1 MTMRFN
7 RLDLI
12 KYGKFSD
19 RAVEFPAAQQ
29 DFHLIIGPNEAG
41 KSTLRSAI
49 VDLLFGI
56 PTRSVH
62 SFLHPLNELRLG
74 AYISNASDTLEF
86 HRTKALKQ
94 TLRSPL
100 DAVLSE
106 STLTP
111 FLGTADRSFFDQM
124 FGLDHTRLVSG
135 GNSILSAEND
145 VGQILFQSAAGV
157 ASLGKIRDALVAE
170 ADKLWAPRKAND
182 RAYYIAADQLEKA
195 STALKEATVRTKVW
209 VEANSKVE
217 SLQAA
222 LNSERER
229 HQQLQSERSSLER
242 IRRLAPFLLALR
254 DNENNLADLG
264 EVIDLPIEAAATLAT
279 AEKELT
285 ITHQRQELRKGEVNK
300 ITEDLATIHV
310 DEAVLEIADDISNLD
325 NLRLQYRAY
334 ERDIAS
340 RKIEIATLWQDV
352 CRACTQ
358 MGWTSDSESAISQ
371 RLPTTLI
378 QRELSRLIRD
388 RGGMIQILR
397 AAEQAEKNKL
407 SEIKVLATQRNDL
420 QIGEVKPALRAA
432 LANAKSLGDTEATL
446 QKLQATLTKTK
457 SALEGL
463 LRELGQWSMPLPE
476 LMALQPPS
484 QEKVNRLLQERQVL
498 NAERKTEL
506 QRLNNQT
513 AEVARIELQIS
524 QFKELHQPT
533 TPEAVIEAR
542 RERDASWQAI
552 KTGEINLQQE
562 GKKFEASIVVAD
574 TVADRRLDDVEEAT
588 ELQSLNHLLERAM
601 QSLAMIEGQCSQLEG
616 YLQLFDDRWTQEAL
630 SLGLVGMPLENI
642 GTWILKREKALTTAA
657 AYQDAQDDVDL
668 LCRSIAESK
677 LNLVK
682 ALQEAELL
690 VIETD
695 NLSVLCVQAELY
707 IQAIDS
713 AKVRHETLT
722 AQLLAAQSIESTLKQ
737 ATEHAKTEESRW
749 TEAWSTMLAK
759 AGLSPDSD
767 SGAVESAL
775 ELIGQIA
782 EKLENMRKIQIQ
794 RIDTMNADLKEFSV
808 DANRLTHSIAP
819 ELKEHSAEQIA
830 HTLANRLT
838 RARES
843 LAENSRLKEALR
855 VANSQVLEAKESSQT
870 ATASLKPLMERAG
883 VNTTVLLNEAI
894 VRSDEQ
900 RRLNAETANAKAA
913 LLSGGDGLTRMQIEA
928 EIDAAKLSLL
938 AAELTRINDEL
949 SDTVQRQTTLAA
961 DNANA
966 LRVLSEIGGSD
977 AAIQAEAQRQEAIA
991 QMSDVAER
999 YVKVFTAGRL
1009 LRWSIDRYREE
1020 KQGPLLH
1027 RASTIFS
1034 TLTSGAF
1041 SKLIVDFEREP
1052 MVLEGLRSAGKP
1064 VGISGLSDGTR
1075 DQLYLALRLA
1085 ALEMHLEQAMPLP
1098 FIADDLF
1105 INYDDVRSK
1114 AGFEALKALS
1124 EQTQVIFL
1132 SHHEHLIP
1140 VVQAVF
1146 GKQVNVVFL

>member
-86 HRTKALKQ
+86 HRTKALRQ

-279 AEKELT
+279 AEKELA

-358 MGWTSDSESAISQ
+358 MGWASDSESAISQ

-407 SEIKVLATQRNDL
+407 SEIKVLSTQRNDL

-446 QKLQATLTKTK
+446 QKLQATLTRTK

-484 QEKVNRLLQERQVL
+484 QEKINRLLQDRQAL

-533 TPEAVIEAR
+533 TPEAVIDAR

-562 GKKFEASIVVAD
+562 GQKFEASIVVAD

-588 ELQSLNHLLERAM
+588 ELQSLNHLLEREM

-616 YLQLFDDRWTQEAL
+616 YLQLFDDRWIQEAL

-695 NLSVLCVQAELY
+695 NLSVLCMQAELY

-737 ATEHAKTEESRW
+737 ATEQAKTEESRW

-794 RIDTMNADLKEFSV
+794 RIDTMNADLNEFSV

-843 LAENSRLKEALR
+843 LAESSRLKEALR

-928 EIDAAKLSLL
+928 EIDAAKLILL

-1085 ALEMHLEQAMPLP
+1085 ALEMHLDQAMPLP

>member
-1 MTMRFN
+1 MRFH

-19 RAVEFPAAQQ
+19 RTVEFPTAKQ
-29 DFHLIIGPNEAG
+29 DFHLIVGPNEAG

-62 SFLHPLNELRLG
+62 GFLHPLNELRLG
-74 AYISNASDTLEF
+74 AYISNASATLEF
-86 HRTKALKQ
+86 HRAKALKQ

-100 DAVLSE
+100 DAVLSD
-106 STLTP
+106 TALTP

-182 RAYYIAADQLEKA
+182 RAYYIAADQLDKA
-195 STALKEATVRTKVW
+195 TTALKEATVRTKVW

-217 SLQAA
+217 SLQEA
-222 LNSERER
+222 LSSERER
-229 HQQLQSERSSLER
+229 HQQLQSQRSSLER
-242 IRRLAPFLLALR
+242 IRRLAPFLIALR
-254 DNENNLADLG
+254 DNENKLAELG
-264 EVIDLPIEAAATLAT
+264 EVIELPIEAETTLAT
-279 AEKELT
+279 AERELA
-285 ITHQRQELRKGEVNK
+285 IAHQRLELRTGEVKK
-300 ITEDLATIHV
+300 ITEDLANIQV
-310 DEAVLEIADDISNLD
+310 DEPVLGVATDISKLD
-325 NLRLQYRAY
+325 NFRLQYSAY
-334 ERDIAS
+334 ERDIAN

-358 MGWTSDSESAISQ
+358 LDWAPGSENAIAQ
-371 RLPTTLI
+371 RLPTLLI
-378 QRELSRLIRD
+378 RRELSRLIRD
-388 RGGMIQILR
+388 RGGIFQTLR
-397 AAEQAEKNKL
+397 AAERAEKSKRSEMAAL
-407 SEIKVLATQRNDL
+407 STQLAEVQT
-420 QIGEVKPALRAA
+420 GKVKPALRSA
-432 LANAKSLGDTEATL
+432 LVNAKSFGDTESAI
-446 QKLQATLTKTK
+446 QKQQAALTKAK

-463 LRELGQWSMPLPE
+463 LRELGQWNKPLPE
-476 LMALQPPS
+476 LIALQPPS
-484 QEKVNRLLQERQVL
+484 QEKVNRLMQERQAL
-498 NAERKTEL
+498 SAERKAEL
-506 QRLNNQT
+506 QSLKNQT

-533 TPEAVIEAR
+533 TSETVIEAR

-552 KTGEINLQQE
+552 KTGELSLQQE
-562 GKKFEASIVVAD
+562 AQKFEASIIVAD
-574 TVADRRLDDVEEAT
+574 KVADRRLDDVEEAT
-588 ELQSLNHLLERAM
+588 ELQSLNHLLERAK
-601 QSLAMIEGQCSQLEG
+601 QSLTIIEGQCSQLEG
-616 YLQLFDDRWTQEAL
+616 DLQLFDDRWTQETA
-630 SLGLVGMPLENI
+630 SLGLVGMPIEDI
-642 GTWILKREKALTTAA
+642 GAWILKREKALATAA
-657 AYQDAQDDVDL
+657 TYQDAQDDVDL
-668 LCRSIAESK
+668 LYRSIAESRLTLAK
-677 LNLVK
+677 V
-682 ALQEAELL
+682 LQESRIPVA
-690 VIETD
+690 ETD
-695 NLSVLCVQAELY
+695 NLFALCVQAERFIY
-707 IQAIDS
+707 AIDS
-713 AKVRHETLT
+713 AKVRHETLS

-737 ATEHAKTEESRW
+737 ATEHAKAEESCW
-749 TEAWSTMLAK
+749 TEAWSTTLAK
-759 AGLSPDSD
+759 AGLSPDCD
-767 SGAVESAL
+767 SGTVEGAL
-775 ELIGQIA
+775 ELIDQIA
-782 EKLENMRKIQIQ
+782 EKLEKMRQIQIE

-808 DANRLTHSIAP
+808 EANRLIQLIAP
-819 ELKEHSAEQIA
+819 ELKEQSAEQIA
-830 HTLANRLT
+830 QTLANRLAH
-838 RARES
+838 ARES
-843 LAENSRLKEALR
+843 FAESSRLKEALR

-883 VNTTVLLNEAI
+883 VNTTALLNEAI

-900 RRLNAETANAKAA
+900 RRLNAEVVASKVA
-913 LLSGGDGLTRMQIEA
+913 LLNGGDGLTRMQIEA
-928 EIDAAKLSLL
+928 EIDGANLILL
-938 AAELTRINDEL
+938 AAELTHINDEL

-966 LRVLSEIGGSD
+966 LRALSEIGGSD
-977 AAIQAEAQRQEAIA
+977 AATQAEAQRQEAIA

-1034 TLTSGAF
+1034 TLTSGSF
-1041 SKLIVDFEREP
+1041 SKLSVDFEREP
-1052 MVLEGLRSAGKP
+1052 MVLEGLRSNGKP

-1114 AGFEALKALS
+1114 AGFEALRELS
-1124 EQTQVIFL
+1124 EQTQVLFL
-1132 SHHEHLIP
+1132 SHHDHLIP
-1140 VVQAVF
+1140 TVQDVF
-1146 GKQVNVVFL
+1146 GKLVNVVVL

>member
-1 MTMRFN
+1 MRFN

-12 KYGKFSD
+12 KYGKFTD
-19 RAVEFPAAQQ
+19 RAVEFPSAKQ
-29 DFHLIIGPNEAG
+29 DFHLIVGPNEAG

-74 AYISNASDTLEF
+74 AYISNASGSLEF
-86 HRTKALKQ
+86 HRAKALKQ

-100 DAVLSE
+100 DAVLSDT
-106 STLTP
+106 TLTP

-124 FGLDHTRLVSG
+124 FGLDHTRLVTG

-157 ASLGKIRDALVAE
+157 ASLGKIRDELVSE
-170 ADKLWAPRKAND
+170 ADKLWAPRRSND

-217 SLQAA
+217 SLHEA
-222 LNSERER
+222 LSSERER
-229 HQQLQSERSSLER
+229 HQQLQSQRSSLER
-242 IRRLAPFLLALR
+242 IRRLAPFLFALR
-254 DNENNLADLG
+254 DNENNLSKLA
-264 EVIDLPIEAAATLAT
+264 EVMELPVDAATTLVT
-279 AEKELT
+279 AERELA
-285 ITHQRQELRKGEVNK
+285 IAHQRLELRNDEVKK
-300 ITEDLATIHV
+300 ITEDLAKIQV
-310 DEAVLEIADDISNLD
+310 DEAVLEIATDISKLD
-325 NLRLQYRAY
+325 NLRLQYSAY
-334 ERDIAS
+334 ERDIAN
-340 RKIEIATLWQDV
+340 RKIEMSTLWQDV

-358 MGWTSDSESAISQ
+358 LGWTADSENAIIQ

-378 QRELSRLIRD
+378 QRELGRLIRD
-388 RGGMIQILR
+388 HGGMIQLLR

-407 SEIKVLATQRNDL
+407 SEIKALSTQRDGL

-432 LANAKSLGDTEATL
+432 LANAKSFGDTEATI
-446 QKLQATLTKTK
+446 QKLQATLTKAK
-457 SALEGL
+457 STLESL
-463 LRELGQWSMPLPE
+463 LRELGQRSKPLPE
-476 LMALQPPS
+476 LIALQPPS
-484 QEKVNRLLQERQVL
+484 QEKVNRLMQERQVL
-498 NAERKTEL
+498 NAEQKTEL
-506 QRLNNQT
+506 QSLKNQT

-552 KTGEINLQQE
+552 KTGEISLQQE
-562 GKKFEASIVVAD
+562 GQKFEASIVVAD
-574 TVADRRLDDVEEAT
+574 KVADRRLDDVEEAT
-588 ELQSLNHLLERAM
+588 ELQGLNHLLERAK
-601 QSLAMIEGQCSQLEG
+601 QSLTMIEGQCSQLERD
-616 YLQLFDDRWTQEAL
+616 LQLFDDRWTQEAVI
-630 SLGLVGMPLENI
+630 LGLVGMPLEDI
-642 GTWILKREKALTTAA
+642 GTWILKREKALTAAA

-668 LCRSIAESK
+668 LCRSIAESR
-677 LNLVK
+677 LNLVM
-682 ALQEAELL
+682 ALQEAGLL

-695 NLSVLCVQAELY
+695 NLSVLCVQAEHY

-713 AKVRHETLT
+713 AKIRHETLS
-722 AQLLAAQSIESTLKQ
+722 AQLLAAQFIESTLKQ
-737 ATEHAKTEESRW
+737 ATLHAKTEESRW
-749 TEAWSTMLAK
+749 TEAWATTLAK
-759 AGLSPDSD
+759 AGLSPDCD
-767 SGAVESAL
+767 SCTVEGAL
-775 ELIGQIA
+775 ELIDQIA
-782 EKLENMRKIQIQ
+782 EKLEKMRQIQIE
-794 RIDTMNADLKEFSV
+794 RIDTMNADLKAFSV
-808 DANRLTHSIAP
+808 EANRLTQIIAP
-819 ELKEHSAEQIA
+819 ELKEQSAGQIA
-830 HTLANRLT
+830 LTLANRL
-838 RARES
+838 AHGRES
-843 LAENSRLKEALR
+843 FAESSRLKEALR

-883 VNTTVLLNEAI
+883 VDTTALLNEAI

-900 RRLNAETANAKAA
+900 RHLNAEVVDAKTA
-913 LLSGGDGLTRMQIEA
+913 LLNGGDGLTRMQIEA
-928 EIDAAKLSLL
+928 EIDAANLILL
-938 AAELTRINDEL
+938 AAELTHINDEL
-949 SDTVQRQTTLAA
+949 SDTVNRQTTLAA

-966 LRVLSEIGGSD
+966 LRALSEIGGSD
-977 AAIQAEAQRQEAIA
+977 AATQAEAQRQEAIA

-1052 MVLEGLRSAGKP
+1052 MVLEGQRSDGKP
-1064 VGISGLSDGTR
+1064 VGISGMSDGTR

-1114 AGFEALKALS
+1114 AGFEALKELS
-1124 EQTQVIFL
+1124 EQTQVLFL
-1132 SHHEHLIP
+1132 SHHDHLIP
-1140 VVQAVF
+1140 TVQEVF

>member
-1 MTMRFN
+1 MRFH
-7 RLDLI
+7 RLDFI

-19 RAVEFPAAQQ
+19 RTVEFPTAKQ
-29 DFHLIIGPNEAG
+29 DFHLIVGPNEAG

-62 SFLHPLNELRLG
+62 GFLHPLNELRLG
-74 AYISNASDTLEF
+74 AYISNASATLEF
-86 HRTKALKQ
+86 HRAKALKQ

-100 DAVLSE
+100 DAVLSD
-106 STLTP
+106 TALTP

-182 RAYYIAADQLEKA
+182 RAYYIAADQLDKA
-195 STALKEATVRTKVW
+195 TTALKEATVRTKVW

-217 SLQAA
+217 SLQEA
-222 LNSERER
+222 LSSERER
-229 HQQLQSERSSLER
+229 HQQLQSQRSSLER
-242 IRRLAPFLLALR
+242 IRRLAPFLIALR
-254 DNENNLADLG
+254 DNENKLAELG
-264 EVIDLPIEAAATLAT
+264 EVIELPIEAETTLAT
-279 AEKELT
+279 AERELA
-285 ITHQRQELRKGEVNK
+285 IAHQRLELRTGEVKK
-300 ITEDLATIHV
+300 ITEDLANIQV
-310 DEAVLEIADDISNLD
+310 DEPVLGVATDISKLD
-325 NLRLQYRAY
+325 NFRLQYSAY
-334 ERDIAS
+334 ERDIAN

-358 MGWTSDSESAISQ
+358 LDWVPESENAIAQ
-371 RLPTTLI
+371 RLPTLLI
-378 QRELSRLIRD
+378 RRELSRLIRD
-388 RGGMIQILR
+388 RGGIFQTLR
-397 AAEQAEKNKL
+397 AAEQAEKSKRSEMAAL
-407 SEIKVLATQRNDL
+407 STQLAEVQT
-420 QIGEVKPALRAA
+420 GKVKPALRSA
-432 LANAKSLGDTEATL
+432 LVNAKSFGDTESAI
-446 QKLQATLTKTK
+446 QKQQAALTKAK

-463 LRELGQWSMPLPE
+463 LRELGQWNKPLPE
-476 LMALQPPS
+476 LIALQPPS
-484 QEKVNRLLQERQVL
+484 QEKVNRLMQERQAL
-498 NAERKTEL
+498 SAERKAEL
-506 QRLNNQT
+506 QSLKNQT

-533 TPEAVIEAR
+533 TSETVIEAR

-552 KTGEINLQQE
+552 KTGELSLQQE
-562 GKKFEASIVVAD
+562 AQKFEASIIVAD
-574 TVADRRLDDVEEAT
+574 KGADRRLDDVEEAT
-588 ELQSLNHLLERAM
+588 ELQSLNHLLERAK
-601 QSLAMIEGQCSQLEG
+601 QSLTIIEGQCSQLEG
-616 YLQLFDDRWTQEAL
+616 DLQLFDDRWTQETA
-630 SLGLVGMPLENI
+630 SLGLVGMPIEDI
-642 GTWILKREKALTTAA
+642 GAWILKREKALATAA
-657 AYQDAQDDVDL
+657 TYQDAQDDVDL
-668 LCRSIAESK
+668 LYRSIAESRLTLAK
-677 LNLVK
+677 V
-682 ALQEAELL
+682 LQESRIPVA
-690 VIETD
+690 ETD
-695 NLSVLCVQAELY
+695 NLFALCVQAERFIY
-707 IQAIDS
+707 AIDS
-713 AKVRHETLT
+713 AKVRHETLS

-737 ATEHAKTEESRW
+737 ATEHAKTEEIRW
-749 TEAWSTMLAK
+749 TGAWSKTLAK
-759 AGLSPDSD
+759 AGLSPDCD
-767 SGAVESAL
+767 SGTVEGAL
-775 ELIGQIA
+775 ELIDQIA
-782 EKLENMRKIQIQ
+782 EKLEKMRQIQIE

-808 DANRLTHSIAP
+808 EANRLIQLIAP
-819 ELKEHSAEQIA
+819 ELKEQSAEQIA
-830 HTLANRLT
+830 QTLANRLAH
-838 RARES
+838 ARES
-843 LAENSRLKEALR
+843 FAESSRLKEALR

-883 VNTTVLLNEAI
+883 VNTTALLNEAI

-900 RRLNAETANAKAA
+900 RRLNAEVVASKVA
-913 LLSGGDGLTRMQIEA
+913 LLNGGDGLTRMQIEA
-928 EIDAAKLSLL
+928 EIDGANLILL
-938 AAELTRINDEL
+938 AAELTHINDEL

-966 LRVLSEIGGSD
+966 LRALSEIGGSD
-977 AAIQAEAQRQEAIA
+977 AATQAEAQRQEAIA

-1034 TLTSGAF
+1034 TLTSGSF
-1041 SKLIVDFEREP
+1041 SKLSVDFEREP
-1052 MVLEGLRSAGKP
+1052 MVLEGLRSNGKP

-1114 AGFEALKALS
+1114 AGFEALRELS
-1124 EQTQVIFL
+1124 EQTQVLFL
-1132 SHHEHLIP
+1132 SHHDHLIP
-1140 VVQAVF
+1140 TVQDVF
-1146 GKQVNVVFL
+1146 GKLVNVVVL

>member
-86 HRTKALKQ
+86 HRTKALRQ

-279 AEKELT
+279 AEKELA

-358 MGWTSDSESAISQ
+358 MGWASDSESAISQ

-407 SEIKVLATQRNDL
+407 SEIKVLSTQRNDL

-446 QKLQATLTKTK
+446 QKLQATLTRTK

-484 QEKVNRLLQERQVL
+484 QEKVNRLLQERQAL

-533 TPEAVIEAR
+533 TPEAVIDAR

-562 GKKFEASIVVAD
+562 GQKFEASIVVAD

-616 YLQLFDDRWTQEAL
+616 YLQLFDDRWIQEAL

-737 ATEHAKTEESRW
+737 ATEQAKTEESRW

-794 RIDTMNADLKEFSV
+794 RIDTMNADLNEFSV

-843 LAENSRLKEALR
+843 LAESSRLKEALR

-928 EIDAAKLSLL
+928 EIDAAKLILL

-1085 ALEMHLEQAMPLP
+1085 ALEMHLDQAMPLP

>member
-86 HRTKALKQ
+86 HRTKALRQ

-279 AEKELT
+279 AEKELA

-358 MGWTSDSESAISQ
+358 MGWASDSESAISQ

-407 SEIKVLATQRNDL
+407 SEIKVLSTQRNDL

-446 QKLQATLTKTK
+446 QKLQATLTRTK

-484 QEKVNRLLQERQVL
+484 QEKVNRLLQERQAL

-533 TPEAVIEAR
+533 TPEAVIDAR

-562 GKKFEASIVVAD
+562 GQKFEASIVVAD

-588 ELQSLNHLLERAM
+588 ELQSLNHLLEREM

-657 AYQDAQDDVDL
+657 AYQDARDDVDL

-737 ATEHAKTEESRW
+737 ATEQAKTEESRW

-794 RIDTMNADLKEFSV
+794 RIDTMNADLNEFSV

-843 LAENSRLKEALR
+843 LAESSRLKEALR

-928 EIDAAKLSLL
+928 EIDAAKLILL

-1085 ALEMHLEQAMPLP
+1085 ALEMHLDQAMPLP

>member
-279 AEKELT
+279 AEKELA

-358 MGWTSDSESAISQ
+358 MGWASDSESAISQ

-407 SEIKVLATQRNDL
+407 SEIKVLSTQRNDL

-446 QKLQATLTKTK
+446 QKLQATLTRTK

-484 QEKVNRLLQERQVL
+484 QEKVNRLLQERQAL

-533 TPEAVIEAR
+533 TPEAVIDAR

-562 GKKFEASIVVAD
+562 GQKFEASIVVAD

-588 ELQSLNHLLERAM
+588 ELQSLNHLLEREM

-616 YLQLFDDRWTQEAL
+616 YLQLFDDRWIQEAL

-737 ATEHAKTEESRW
+737 ATEQAKTEESRW

-794 RIDTMNADLKEFSV
+794 RIDTMNADLNEFSV

-843 LAENSRLKEALR
+843 LAESSRLKEALR

-928 EIDAAKLSLL
+928 EIDAAKLILL

-1085 ALEMHLEQAMPLP
+1085 ALEMHLDQAMPLP

>member
-86 HRTKALKQ
+86 HRTKALRQ

-279 AEKELT
+279 AEKELA

-358 MGWTSDSESAISQ
+358 MGWASDSESAISQ

-407 SEIKVLATQRNDL
+407 SEIKVLSTQRNDL

-446 QKLQATLTKTK
+446 QKLQATLTRTK

-484 QEKVNRLLQERQVL
+484 QEKVNRLLQERQAL

-533 TPEAVIEAR
+533 TREAVIEAR

-562 GKKFEASIVVAD
+562 GQKFEASIVVAD

-588 ELQSLNHLLERAM
+588 ELQSLNHLLEREM

-616 YLQLFDDRWTQEAL
+616 YLQLFDDRWIQEAL

-695 NLSVLCVQAELY
+695 NLSVLCMQAELY

-737 ATEHAKTEESRW
+737 ATEQAKTEESRW

-794 RIDTMNADLKEFSV
+794 RIDTMNADLNEFSV

-843 LAENSRLKEALR
+843 LAESSRLKEALR

-928 EIDAAKLSLL
+928 EIDAAKLILL

-1085 ALEMHLEQAMPLP
+1085 ALEMHLDQAMPLP

>member
-484 QEKVNRLLQERQVL
+484 QEKVNRLLQERQAL